1 MPKIGFRWTE
11 KISRRYKKRLNNHHR
26 GASAKNIEVQFYL
39 LSPDDK
45 VQEQIEDAQTEIVTV
60 STANAPTITI
70 KKTSLQLDYY

>member
-1 MPKIGFRWTE
+1 M
-11 KISRRYKKRLNNHHR
+11 
-26 GASAKNIEVQFYL
+26 